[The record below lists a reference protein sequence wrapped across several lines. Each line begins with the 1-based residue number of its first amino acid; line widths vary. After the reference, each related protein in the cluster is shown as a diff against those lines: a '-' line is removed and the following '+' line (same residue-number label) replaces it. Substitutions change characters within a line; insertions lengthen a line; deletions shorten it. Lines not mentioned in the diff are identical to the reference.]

1 MAVKLVED
9 PPAGT
14 TTDAGIAQCIETKS
28 GKVMWHDRI
37 DGQYSASPIYA
48 DGKLYFFSEEGV
60 ATVLAAGKEFKV
72 LARNTLPEGFMAT
85 PAIAGD
91 AFYLRTKTALY
102 RVEK

>member
-1 MAVKLVED
+1 M
-9 PPAGT
+9 
-14 TTDAGIAQCIETKS
+14 TTDAGIAQCIDIKT
-28 GKVMWHDRI
+28 GKEIWRKRI

-48 DGKLYFFSEEGV
+48 DGKIYFFSEEGV
-60 ATVLAAGKEFKV
+60 ATVLAADQEAKV